1 MPDLMEVLK
10 PYLWLAAIAFFV
22 GFVSYLT
29 LGGPT
34 PAVAQE
40 ESTWSSA
47 VSAPVSDEWNL
58 PKRI

>member
-1 MPDLMEVLK
+1 MTLAEVMK

-29 LGGPT
+29 LGS
-34 PAVAQE
+34 PAAAFAEDEQAWPAE
-40 ESTWSSA
+40 

>member
-1 MPDLMEVLK
+1 MTLAEVMK

-29 LGGPT
+29 LGPTT
-34 PAVAQE
+34 PALAQE
-40 ESTWSSA
+40 DAGWSSA